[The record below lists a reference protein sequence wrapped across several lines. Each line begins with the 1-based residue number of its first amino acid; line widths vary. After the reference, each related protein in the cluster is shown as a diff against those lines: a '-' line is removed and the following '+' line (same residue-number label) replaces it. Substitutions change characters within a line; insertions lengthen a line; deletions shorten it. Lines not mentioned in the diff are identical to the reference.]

1 MKKNEVP
8 QDGDNLVKG
17 ASNWLNYA
25 VDQDGKY
32 VPEISVGWEPENI
45 ALEQAW
51 EVIHE
56 KVALAKEKVIAQ
68 QLSPIAYFMEVNMMD
83 VPLLAKY
90 MNKFQ
95 WQVRRHLQP
104 AIFKQLSTDTIQQY
118 AFIFKIS
125 VTELTN
131 FTPNK

>member
-17 ASNWLNYA
+17 ASNWMNYA

-56 KVALAKEKVIAQ
+56 KVALEKKKVLAQ

-104 AIFKQLSTDTIQQY
+104 AIFKQLSIDTIQQY

-131 FTPNK
+131 FTQ